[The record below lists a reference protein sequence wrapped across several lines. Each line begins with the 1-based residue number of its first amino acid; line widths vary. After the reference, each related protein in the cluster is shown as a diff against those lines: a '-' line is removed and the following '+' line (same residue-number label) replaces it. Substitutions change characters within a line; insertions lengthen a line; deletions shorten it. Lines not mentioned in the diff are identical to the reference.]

1 VRKWRKKTLSIRR
14 GSRGDKREVR
24 DDVRPDLGKR
34 VESTESD
41 LLPEIDHGVR
51 IFDLVPVMEE
61 EGDLDLYQRIGLSAT
76 MLGCISATS
85 GSPS

>member
-1 VRKWRKKTLSIRR
+1 M
-14 GSRGDKREVR
+14 
-24 DDVRPDLGKR
+24 RPDLGER

-51 IFDLVPVMEE
+51 ILDFVPVMEE
-61 EGDLDLYQRIGLSAT
+61 EGNLHLYQRVALSAT
-76 MLGCISATS
+76 VSSHVSIAS